1 MYKIFIIQ
9 ECMVFA
15 IHKLCDNMQCKKI
28 TPLIPYKF
36 LITPPRH
43 ALTVVSVYATLSVT
57 WRSSQIDFFCPQIQ
71 YTYVLK
77 NVSIKVMILEQTC
90 KFSIFSTREI
100 SLMWI
105 DVLCCAFSF
114 SKINFLLYLLTIN
127 IYKKIHL
134 LVGK

>member
-1 MYKIFIIQ
+1 MYKIYIIQ

-15 IHKLCDNMQCKKI
+15 IQKLCDNMQCKNI

-57 WRSSQIDFFCPQIQ
+57 WRSSQIDFFCPQKQ

-77 NVSIKVMILEQTC
+77 NVSIKVVILEQTY
-90 KFSIFSTREI
+90 KFSIFSTRKI

-114 SKINFLLYLLTIN
+114 SNIHFLLYLLTIN
-127 IYKKIHL
+127 I
-134 LVGK
+134 

>member
-15 IHKLCDNMQCKKI
+15 IKKLCDNMQCKKI

-57 WRSSQIDFFCPQIQ
+57 WRSSQIDFFCPQKQ

-77 NVSIKVMILEQTC
+77 NVSIKVMILEQT
-90 KFSIFSTREI
+90 
-100 SLMWI
+100 
-105 DVLCCAFSF
+105 
-114 SKINFLLYLLTIN
+114 Y
-127 IYKKIHL
+127 
-134 LVGK
+134 